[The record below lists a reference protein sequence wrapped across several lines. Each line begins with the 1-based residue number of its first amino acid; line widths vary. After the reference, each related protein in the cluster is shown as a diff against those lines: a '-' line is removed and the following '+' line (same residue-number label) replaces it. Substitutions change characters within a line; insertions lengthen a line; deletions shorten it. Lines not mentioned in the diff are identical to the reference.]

1 MIDLKRILVPV
12 DFSDPSRKAVNHA
25 LALALHFDAKLILAH
40 IVPASVGMVMTYPM
54 ESFAYEKDQAR
65 YAKSML
71 PTLVPEE
78 YRDRIN
84 LQTIVKVG
92 VVKDEILAI
101 VNDERIDL
109 VVMGTHGR
117 NGFERFMLGSVAEGM
132 LRKIPVPMLTVSHV
146 DTASEADAEAPAPLR
161 NVLYASDLSDNA
173 TEGLKVAMELARKS
187 GARLTVLHVLK
198 AAEMIYSGAEG
209 GYLKEDLDDIREDTF
224 RRLML
229 SIPEQWSRGMNITP
243 LMVEGD
249 PFREILRV
257 AEEEN
262 AGLIV
267 MNLQGKGLIERALLG
282 STAERVIRAAHV
294 PVLSI
299 PTPVLS
305 RVQLT
310 AA

>member
-1 MIDLKRILVPV
+1 
-12 DFSDPSRKAVNHA
+12 
-25 LALALHFDAKLILAH
+25 
-40 IVPASVGMVMTYPM
+40 
-54 ESFAYEKDQAR
+54 
-65 YAKSML
+65 
-71 PTLVPEE
+71 
-78 YRDRIN
+78 
-84 LQTIVKVG
+84 
-92 VVKDEILAI
+92 
-101 VNDERIDL
+101 
-109 VVMGTHGR
+109 
-117 NGFERFMLGSVAEGM
+117 
-132 LRKIPVPMLTVSHV
+132 
-146 DTASEADAEAPAPLR
+146 
-161 NVLYASDLSDNA
+161 
-173 TEGLKVAMELARKS
+173 
-187 GARLTVLHVLK
+187 
-198 AAEMIYSGAEG
+198 MIYSGAEG